1 MAATRFQSKHR
12 LTGQRMAEPPAQGH
26 PKTSQG
32 QAPLPLAAACG
43 GRSPSHL
50 QSFRADLLPT
60 EESFPSSN
68 PRFLAFGSHSRKAES
83 TVNFGKSLSLLCP
96 WSDFSIPNTL
106 GAGPRGG
113 GHRHPC
119 LFLGIP
125 PAPLQTEDWENQ
137 HNPDP
142 PIPHPALGW
151 CLLACYWQS
160 SGMCQVA

>member
-26 PKTSQG
+26 PRTSQG
-32 QAPLPLAAACG
+32 QAPLPPAAACG
-43 GRSPSHL
+43 GRSPPPSHL

-106 GAGPRGG
+106 GASPRGG

-142 PIPHPALGW
+142 PFPTLPWAGV
-151 CLLACYWQS
+151 YWHVTGRAQE
-160 SGMCQVA
+160 CAR